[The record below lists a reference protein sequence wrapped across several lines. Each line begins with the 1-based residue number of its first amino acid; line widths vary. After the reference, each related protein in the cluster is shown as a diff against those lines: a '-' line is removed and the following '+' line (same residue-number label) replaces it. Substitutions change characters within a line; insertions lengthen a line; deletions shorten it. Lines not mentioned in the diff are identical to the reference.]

1 MKISDTNQS
10 NFINFMHGLG
20 KVGSTERNNTAD
32 QSKKHQSSGPHE
44 LDSSTTKPK
53 LYDMNFEHI
62 INNYKDVDFINN
74 YKDEAQRDVESL
86 TLRNIDSSAI
96 VLPMAI
102 SVIFRGD
109 GSF

>member
-1 MKISDTNQS
+1 
-10 NFINFMHGLG
+10 
-20 KVGSTERNNTAD
+20 
-32 QSKKHQSSGPHE
+32 
-44 LDSSTTKPK
+44 
-53 LYDMNFEHI
+53 MNFEHI

-96 VLPMAI
+96 VLPMAK

-109 GSF
+109 GSL